1 MLVVDG
7 RERARLPRRRLS
19 LSAQRAEAVGYC
31 RSQGRIGGPG
41 GGGFRHPW
49 DGIQDRNQS
58 RKHPVDE
65 VSREDMFHVLAGHLR
80 QRAARSRRVRR
91 QRLAEWLG
99 PSSPKITLDHYA
111 HFMPEAGRR
120 GLASMGSWLAP
131 SSRERKPPEKSL
143 AALPSTNLS
152 LKPLV
157 TEVLREAADVKVTYK
172 ETARRGLAV
181 NVIEC

>member
-1 MLVVDG
+1 
-7 RERARLPRRRLS
+7 
-19 LSAQRAEAVGYC
+19 
-31 RSQGRIGGPG
+31 
-41 GGGFRHPW
+41 
-49 DGIQDRNQS
+49 
-58 RKHPVDE
+58 
-65 VSREDMFHVLAGHLR
+65 
-80 QRAARSRRVRR
+80 
-91 QRLAEWLG
+91 
-99 PSSPKITLDHYA
+99 
-111 HFMPEAGRR
+111 MPEAGRR

-152 LKPLV
+152 LKQLV